1 MNPEQLAGELGL
13 PGAQEVLRD
22 SAIARLAYNGPD
34 GFPRVIP
41 CGFWWTG
48 TAIVICTAPTAPK
61 TTALAARPEVAI
73 TIDTSGPGG
82 ERSLLLRGSAVLD
95 TVDGVAEE
103 YLAAAAKTMSE
114 SDLAGFEHAVR
125 ATYDQMVRISITPQ
139 WARFFDFGAGR
150 LPKFLT
156 ELVAKSAG

>member
-103 YLAAAAKTMSE
+103 YLAAAAKTMSNRT
-114 SDLAGFEHAVR
+114 SPV
-125 ATYDQMVRISITPQ
+125 SSTPCGPPMTR
-139 WARFFDFGAGR
+139 WSASPSPRSGR
-150 LPKFLT
+150 VFSTSAPGVFL
-156 ELVAKSAG
+156 SS